1 MGRGKSRRKRIQKL
15 KRQNKKRAGKLVRF
29 VLANSPKKYSGWNN
43 RYSYQS
49 NIHNLIYKG
58 SIFTNDKFQNC
69 IITDCNFKKAKLTN
83 IDFAHCNLK
92 RTSFKG
98 AFLCNVVFFNCNMTD
113 VDFDEAILNNVAF
126 ICLNVNSIRNLDLT
140 SDDVK
145 IINKYPDINHI
156 ELLNSALSL
165 ASINQYYKYHV
176 LNVTTKKVNNWML
189 YCLAAQYSS
198 FDDVAKGLY
207 ALMRR
212 KDKKGFITLGK
223 YKKHLD
229 SYLKLC

>member
-98 AFLCNVVFFNCNMTD
+98 AFLCNVVFFI
-113 VDFDEAILNNVAF
+113 VI
-126 ICLNVNSIRNLDLT
+126 
-140 SDDVK
+140 
-145 IINKYPDINHI
+145 
-156 ELLNSALSL
+156 
-165 ASINQYYKYHV
+165 
-176 LNVTTKKVNNWML
+176 
-189 YCLAAQYSS
+189 
-198 FDDVAKGLY
+198 
-207 ALMRR
+207 
-212 KDKKGFITLGK
+212 
-223 YKKHLD
+223 
-229 SYLKLC
+229 